1 MTGPTFFVEED
12 KILSALFDGGLECLH
27 LRKLGASPMYSERLL
42 SLMPEHTYSRI
53 VVHDHYYL
61 KGEYRLGGIHIDDPQ
76 KDPPKD
82 YKGKF
87 SRTCGDV
94 SLLAEAKRR
103 AEYVF
108 LANVFAQPAGQQEQP
123 PLRREELEQ
132 AADRGLID
140 KRVYALGGVSLE
152 NIRAARELGFG
163 GVVVCEDLWSRF
175 DIHSQLDYKELTAH
189 FEKLQKAA
197 S

>member
-1 MTGPTFFVEED
+1 M
-12 KILSALFDGGLECLH
+12 
-27 LRKLGASPMYSERLL
+27 
-42 SLMPEHTYSRI
+42 
-53 VVHDHYYL
+53 
-61 KGEYRLGGIHIDDPQ
+61 
-76 KDPPKD
+76 
-82 YKGKF
+82 
-87 SRTCGDV
+87 

-123 PLRREELEQ
+123 LLRREELEQ

-152 NIRAARELGFG
+152 NIRTARELGFG